1 VAHVALLLPWITAVV
16 AARLS
21 IRDNSFLWHV
31 TAGRLQIADGA
42 VLTTD
47 PFSFTHAGEPWRTQS
62 WLLELGYGFFDDRGG
77 LSFVTPFIAVTA
89 TLLFAFV
96 LLVTYRQ
103 TRSLPATV
111 IVGVLTAWLS
121 AAFLSPRPVLVSYLL
136 LAIVV
141 AATTDKRLRWV
152 LPLVAFIWA
161 AVHGSFILGIGYVV
175 LVGLLQRD
183 RRRLTDA
190 VAMMGASTFTA
201 HGWGVWQVLIE
212 FGRSQDALDLITEWA
227 TPDLT
232 KVALI
237 PFLIGT
243 ILLIVAGI
251 RGHLAMRHLWIVVPF
266 FVFAATATRAVFPA
280 WVVLAPF
287 AGLAMASVRASTRSG
302 RRETKVLTTMAVI
315 LLIFPLVLPVDG
327 GSQLSEDFPV
337 EASEALT
344 ADRIFHD
351 DYTGGYLIYRYGTDR
366 PVFIDDRAEL
376 YGADHLRSM
385 IQARNGF
392 PGWREVFDE
401 WAIEQV
407 LIRPDNGIA
416 TVLEDAGWVTDY
428 EDEEYLVL
436 SKPA

>member
-31 TAGRLQIADGA
+31 TAGRLQIADGS

-47 PFSFTHAGEPWRTQS
+47 PFSFTHAGESWRTQS
-62 WLLELGYGFFDDRGG
+62 WLLELGYGFFDERGG

-89 TLLFAFV
+89 TLLFAFI

-136 LAIVV
+136 LAMVV

-152 LPLVAFIWA
+152 LPLVAFVWA

-175 LVGLLQRD
+175 LVGLCQRD
-183 RRRLTDA
+183 RRRLSDA
-190 VAMMGASTFTA
+190 VAMVAVSTFTA
-201 HGWGVWQVLIE
+201 HGWGVWQVLVE
-212 FGRSQDALDLITEWA
+212 FGRSRDSLDLITEWA

-266 FVFAATATRAVFPA
+266 LVVRCDRDTCGLSSLGGARTVRRTGDGVGSSLNQVRWSGETR
-280 WVVLAPF
+280 VLTRWNCGDSRDLP
-287 AGLAMASVRASTRSG
+287 ASTTSRRWVPVVRGLPRRSFGTPDG
-302 RRETKVLTTMAVI
+302 RT
-315 LLIFPLVLPVDG
+315 D
-327 GSQLSEDFPV
+327 LS
-337 EASEALT
+337 
-344 ADRIFHD
+344 
-351 DYTGGYLIYRYGTDR
+351 
-366 PVFIDDRAEL
+366 
-376 YGADHLRSM
+376 
-385 IQARNGF
+385 
-392 PGWREVFDE
+392 
-401 WAIEQV
+401 
-407 LIRPDNGIA
+407 
-416 TVLEDAGWVTDY
+416 
-428 EDEEYLVL
+428 
-436 SKPA
+436 